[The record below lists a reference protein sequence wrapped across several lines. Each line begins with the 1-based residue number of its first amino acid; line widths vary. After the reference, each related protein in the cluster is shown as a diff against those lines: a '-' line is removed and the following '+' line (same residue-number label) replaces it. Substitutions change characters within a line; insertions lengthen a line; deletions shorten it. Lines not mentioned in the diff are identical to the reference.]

1 MLWDV
6 TAEKEENMPEEI
18 TSRPVRNAT
27 IVRFPVLAREQPKQ
41 PVALAQ
47 AIELYS
53 KTFSSRHALLT
64 LLQSWLFIAD
74 RDGVSVRQPEYAA
87 ALKRAISAL
96 STADSVPEGI
106 AILRLQETTLARLS
120 SGKGDAD
127 ER

>member
-1 MLWDV
+1 
-6 TAEKEENMPEEI
+6 MPEEI

-87 ALKRAISAL
+87 ALKRAISAM